1 MDCSAFRR
9 HHVAYV
15 DDTLPQDLL
24 VAAAR
29 HAAECPAC
37 ARHDTA
43 VRRSLLLARNAC
55 TGAPLECSDDFAA
68 RLEARLR
75 REVAS
80 GRPADRTGLPADDW
94 TPGWREVMTEAVAD
108 RLPAV
113 SAAAGTRRARHALA
127 AAAVLA
133 VVSSGALLRGG
144 ERPLEVRGL
153 GGGDLAA
160 APYNGGFG
168 APFASVSADDGALG
182 GALVPDFDPS
192 LRPGGYSLPGLG
204 GSAAVS
210 AQGPTEV
217 LYDGAVDTG
226 ALVAPAAVGVPVW
239 AAAVLAG
246 EVPAVLWR
254 GGGDSSAE
262 LVRVGH

>member
-55 TGAPLECSDDFAA
+55 TGAPLECSNDFAA

-75 REVAS
+75 REVSS

-94 TPGWREVMTEAVAD
+94 TPGWREVVAESVAD
-108 RLPAV
+108 RLPGV
-113 SAAAGTRRARHALA
+113 SAMAGHRRARHALA

-133 VVSSGALLRGG
+133 AVSSGALLRGD
-144 ERPLEVRGL
+144 ERPLQVRGL
-153 GGGDLAA
+153 GGGVLSAA
-160 APYNGGFG
+160 QYTGPFG
-168 APFASVSADDGALG
+168 APFAPVAADDGALG
-182 GALVPDFDPS
+182 GALATDFVPSAS
-192 LRPGGYSLPGLG
+192 LGDYNLAGLG
-204 GSAAVS
+204 GASAVS
-210 AQGPTEV
+210 AEGPGAV
-217 LYDGAVDTG
+217 IYDGAVDAG

-239 AAAVLAG
+239 AAAALAG

-254 GGGDSSAE
+254 GGSSAE